1 MIRFITHR
9 RFNYIDATGLVL
21 VAWAFQDRNWI
32 ALVGFAVAF
41 PLASVLAERAQ
52 GDRNE

>member
-9 RFNYIDATGLVL
+9 RFNYIDAFGMVL
-21 VAWAFQDRNWI
+21 MALAFQDQNWI

-41 PLASVLAERAQ
+41 PMASVLAERAQ
-52 GDRNE
+52 GVES